1 MKRTI
6 NRFIVLNEI
15 FILLIIIFLFKFNTF
30 DVYDDELVVYKLSI
44 QAKWVLMIGCLL
56 LVFLCLYAVLLYH
69 TYMQKLRYTA
79 IGYIHVFAWMLQT
92 YVVVRVVHIFW
103 SLDTFII
110 QYHFMQ
116 NYWLFLIVSS
126 IAFILHLIVLLYK
139 NKTIKV
145 DKKHAK
151 LMIIYTISLAISTV
165 LACMPLQKP
174 TIDLEK
180 TIKVYVDEYKN
191 NGYSSLYPSISQIT
205 KDSPLYNLDH
215 DIIHQ
220 FTIDS
225 LDANQKQG
233 SIKNGNVHYQIGYNP
248 YLDTIFNIKNKDKQ
262 YIYNVSGLRTYIQ
275 DVDAILPIYPN
286 LRSHADM
293 LVNEL
298 LSTYHSYTFLGSYY
312 SLNQGKSYVSFY
324 YLIRKD
330 VTSNSKYFLYESS
343 IPCHEEAIKELAF
356 SANIDVNTNSDQI
369 DFYETKETVI
379 NKYITTRND
388 KSWQKTMLE

>member
-6 NRFIVLNEI
+6 NRLIVLNEI

-30 DVYDDELVVYKLSI
+30 DVYDDELVVYKVSI

-233 SIKNGNVHYQIGYNP
+233 SITNGDVHYQIGYNP

-298 LSTYHSYTFLGSYY
+298 LPTYHSYTFLGSYY

-324 YLIRKD
+324 YMIRKD
-330 VTSNSKYFLYESS
+330 DTSNSQYFLYVSH
-343 IPCHEEAIKELAF
+343 IPCHEEAIEELAF
-356 SANIDVNTNSDQI
+356 STNIDANTNSDEI
-369 DFYETKETVI
+369 NFYETKEAVI
-379 NKYITTRND
+379 NTYIKYRND
-388 KSWQKTMLE
+388 SNWQKTMLE